1 MNSYQLVS
9 RLRSVRAEFY
19 LTPSDQALYHEL
31 VAVCNEQKWKDVF
44 HKKNSE
50 LCFLLNMS
58 EKTLIKSRAALAEA
72 GLIRFSS
79 SRDKRIGCYYTFSSV
94 GISSVEYADAPSAK
108 AGISS
113 VEYTDAPSAKAVT
126 PSVEYTDALP
136 SKAGISSVEYADAV
150 PSKAGISS
158 VEYTDDP
165 PSKAVTSSVECADDP
180 PFPPIKENIK
190 TLNPKTRAHV
200 RKAPPSP
207 ALVYP
212 FTSSRFRSV
221 WDTLCRCPKWKGKQN
236 YALQLSL
243 NKLGRFEEDFAVEQ
257 MERAIE
263 SNWTGVVFPGTEEKY
278 QEWLNRKYGKS
289 TNSPRTYGGGV
300 SQPAAQRKESVS
312 QLTDLAGDVL
322 RAIAAEKFR

>member
-9 RLRSVRAEFY
+9 RLRSVRAECY
-19 LTPSDQALYHEL
+19 LNTSDQALYHEL

-50 LCFLLNMS
+50 LCLVLNMS
-58 EKTLIKSRAALAEA
+58 EKTLIKSRATLAQA

-79 SRDKRIGCYYTFSSV
+79 SRDKRIGCYYTFSSAEL
-94 GISSVEYADAPSAK
+94 SSPCFTAHPAP
-108 AGISS
+108 G
-113 VEYTDAPSAKAVT
+113 
-126 PSVEYTDALP
+126 
-136 SKAGISSVEYADAV
+136 
-150 PSKAGISS
+150 
-158 VEYTDDP
+158 P
-165 PSKAVTSSVECADDP
+165 PATAVTSSVECTDDP
-180 PFPPIKENIK
+180 PVPPIKDNIK
-190 TLNPKTRAHV
+190 TLNPKTCAHV

-207 ALVYP
+207 ALDFP
-212 FTSSRFRSV
+212 FTSPRFRSV

-289 TNSPRTYGGGV
+289 TNSTRAGGGGV
-300 SQPAAQRKESVS
+300 PQSAAQRKESVS

-322 RAIAAEKFR
+322 RAIAAEKLG

>member
-79 SRDKRIGCYYTFSSV
+79 SRDKRIGCYYTFSSAV
-94 GISSVEYADAPSAK
+94 TSSVEYA
-108 AGISS
+108 
-113 VEYTDAPSAKAVT
+113 
-126 PSVEYTDALP
+126 
-136 SKAGISSVEYADAV
+136 
-150 PSKAGISS
+150 
-158 VEYTDDP
+158 DDP

-212 FTSSRFRSV
+212 FTSPRFRSV

-289 TNSPRTYGGGV
+289 TNSPRTYGGGG

>member
-79 SRDKRIGCYYTFSSV
+79 SRDKRIGCYYTFSFA
-94 GISSVEYADAPSAK
+94 GISSVEYTDAPSAK

-126 PSVEYTDALP
+126 PSVEYTDAP
-136 SKAGISSVEYADAV
+136 SSKAVTSSVEYADAV
-150 PSKAGISS
+150 
-158 VEYTDDP
+158 

-212 FTSSRFRSV
+212 FTSPRFRSV

-289 TNSPRTYGGGV
+289 TNSPRTYGGDG